1 MEIKQLEVFACVAQT
16 LNFSK
21 AAEML
26 HISQPTVSAGVRS
39 LEKDLGAQLLIR
51 NTKEVA
57 LTKAGLELLAYAQKI
72 LALREEALHSLGG
85 QDTQMQGAMDIL
97 ASTIPAQH
105 LLPEIIA
112 AFQRQWPN
120 ILFRVQQAD
129 SRQVE
134 REMGGFRYDFGLVGT
149 VPQDQS
155 LIHCPVFEDELVLV
169 IPSDAPES
177 PREIREN
184 FAAYVTSAPFLMR
197 EAGSGTRIEM
207 EGILTKVGVN
217 PGDLQVRAYFS
228 DAHGIL
234 GAISHGMGISLISKV
249 AAALYVEQGLVRAV
263 EMDGPLF
270 RRQIHL
276 LYNKERWLSPMQ
288 KAFARHVERFYRG
301 GPQQE

>member
-26 HISQPTVSAGVRS
+26 HISQPTVSAGIRS

-85 QDTQMQGAMDIL
+85 QDTQARGAMDIL

-112 AFQRQWPN
+112 AFQKQWPN
-120 ILFRVQQAD
+120 ILFRVRQAD

-149 VPQDQS
+149 VPQDQG

-169 IPSDAPES
+169 IPGDVPES

-197 EAGSGTRIEM
+197 EEGSGTRIEM
-207 EGILTKVGVN
+207 EGILAKVGVD
-217 PGDLQVRAYFS
+217 PKELRVRAYFS

-234 GAISHGMGISLISKV
+234 GAVSQGMGISLISKV
-249 AAALYVEQGLVRAV
+249 ATALYVEQGLVRTV
-263 EMDGPLF
+263 EMHSPLF

-288 KAFARHVERFYRG
+288 KAFAYHVRQFYRG
-301 GPQQE
+301 SAGVE